1 MHAAERITHVCN
13 VRQKY
18 NNKVFIRTSFVLRRL
33 NIVQRY
39 NA

>member
-18 NNKVFIRTSFVLRRL
+18 NNKVFIRT
-33 NIVQRY
+33 
-39 NA
+39 